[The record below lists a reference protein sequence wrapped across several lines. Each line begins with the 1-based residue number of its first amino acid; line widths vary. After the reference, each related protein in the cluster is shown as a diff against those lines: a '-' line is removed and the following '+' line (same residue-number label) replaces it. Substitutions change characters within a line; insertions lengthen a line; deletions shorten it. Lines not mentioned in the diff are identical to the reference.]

1 MGATAFAGAGRP
13 LSESGL
19 SKAGDDLGVG
29 LPALWAVM
37 TVETKGCGFLP
48 DRRPQIL
55 FERHIFHRRTN
66 GRFSATAPDVSNP
79 SAGGYGPSGS
89 HQYDRLQTAINL
101 DRKAALE
108 STSWGLG
115 QVMGF
120 NAAIVGFADA
130 ENMVGAMCDSED
142 AQFQAMIAFI
152 VSNSLSKYLQ
162 ATDWANFARNY
173 NGPDFQKNK
182 YDEKLAKAHARFVA
196 GPLPSLTVRTAQ
208 LYLTYLGQTPGTVDG
223 WFGTNTQ
230 NALIRFQKAEGLPA
244 TGRIE
249 DAVLAALEKAA
260 STNS

>member
-1 MGATAFAGAGRP
+1 MGTTAFTGTGKP
-13 LSESGL
+13 LSEAGVL
-19 SKAGDDLGVG
+19 KAAGDVG
-29 LPALWAVM
+29 IELPALWAVM

-55 FERHIFHRRTN
+55 FERHIFHKRTN

-89 HQYDRLQTAINL
+89 RQYDRLQSAIKLN
-101 DRKAALE
+101 RNAALE

-120 NAAIVGFADA
+120 NAATVGYASVED
-130 ENMVGAMCDSED
+130 MVEAMCESED

-152 VSNSLSKYLQ
+152 VDNKLPKYLQ
-162 ATDWANFARNY
+162 SADWAKFAYYY

-182 YDEKLAKAHARFVA
+182 YDEKLAKAHARFIA
-196 GPLPSLTVRTAQ
+196 GPLPSLKVRTAQ

-223 WFGTNTQ
+223 WFGINTQ
-230 NALIRFQKAEGLPA
+230 NALIKFQKAEGLPA
-244 TGRIE
+244 TGQI
-249 DAVLAALEKAA
+249 DDSVLAALEKAVA
-260 STNS
+260 R